1 LITRVLS
8 ALVLIVIVGGTIG
21 WLPPVATLIL
31 AAFAAGAAGVELC
44 GLSRSGDAQPSPLLA
59 AASAGATVVAVAAPA
74 VWPGVSGH
82 AWLAMTIG
90 VTLASALFVLATCKP
105 GPGVL
110 PAMAALLMASVYVG
124 LPLGVL
130 VVMRTETGPAAI
142 AWLIAVIASS
152 DTAQYYAGTTFGRH
166 KLAPVVSPGK
176 TIEGAI
182 GGLLAAPLAG
192 ATLAGFVG
200 NGATFSSAIA
210 AAGLALMLAMFGIAG
225 DLFESL
231 LKRSA
236 GAKDSSTLIPGH
248 GGVLDRIDAYL
259 FAAPV
264 MYLFLR
270 YVA

>member
-1 LITRVLS
+1 MSTRVLS
-8 ALVLIVIVGGTIG
+8 AIVLIVVVGATIG
-21 WLPPVATLIL
+21 WLPPVATLVL
-31 AAFAAGAAGVELC
+31 AAIAAGAAATELC
-44 GLSRSGDAQPSPLLA
+44 GLSRSSGAQPSPLLA

-74 VWPGVSGH
+74 IWPSVSGH
-82 AWLAMTIG
+82 VLLAMAIG
-90 VTLASALFVLATCKP
+90 LTLASALFVLATHQP
-105 GPGVL
+105 GPGVM
-110 PAMAALLMASVYVG
+110 PALAALLLAALYVG
-124 LPLGVL
+124 VPLGAL
-130 VVMRTETGPAAI
+130 VIVRAVTGPAAI
-142 AWLIAVIASS
+142 AWLIAVIALS
-152 DTAQYYAGTTFGRH
+152 DTAQYYVGTNLGKH

-182 GGLLAAPLAG
+182 GGLIAAPIVG
-192 ATLAGFVG
+192 AALSGIVG
-200 NGATFSSAIA
+200 GGVTFTSWAA
-210 AAGLALMLAMFGIAG
+210 AAGLAVVLAMFGITG

-264 MYLFLR
+264 LYLFLR

>member
-1 LITRVLS
+1 MITRVLS
-8 ALVLIVIVGGTIG
+8 ALVLIVVVGGTIG
-21 WLPPVATLIL
+21 WLPPVATLVL
-31 AAFAAGAAGVELC
+31 AAVAAGAAGVELA
-44 GLSRSGDAQPSPLLA
+44 GLARSAEAQPSPLLA
-59 AASAGATVVAVAAPA
+59 AASAGVTVVAVAAP
-74 VWPGVSGH
+74 VLWPTVSTH
-82 AWLAMTIG
+82 VLLAMTIG
-90 VTLASALFVLATCKP
+90 VTLASALFVLSTSRP

-130 VVMRTETGPAAI
+130 VIVRAENGAAAI
-142 AWLIAVIASS
+142 AWLIAVIAAS
-152 DTAQYYAGTTFGRH
+152 DTAQYYAGTTFGRR
-166 KLAPVVSPGK
+166 KLAPVISPGK

-182 GGLLAAPLAG
+182 GGLLAAPIVGAALAG
-192 ATLAGFVG
+192 LVG
-200 NGATFSSAIA
+200 GGATFPSAIA
-210 AAGLALMLAMFGIAG
+210 AAGLALILALFGIAG

-236 GAKDSSTLIPGH
+236 GAKDSAALIPGH